1 MPVAERWL
9 GTPSAPGRAVGPA
22 HVVRSRQRR
31 VAQRT
36 VMGEAKRQAEVARLQ
51 HAVDTVDAGLRQ
63 SESLLMAGGITDAG
77 DLVQALVA
85 SHHAVLTDPLFIGAA
100 LARVRDEGLLAEWAL
115 ERTLDDLRSRFAT
128 LTRPE
133 FRGWFRDVEGLC
145 GELMAQLIGQSPWRY
160 LECDRGDIVV
170 AGALTISDVITL
182 IQRGAAGIVLET
194 DSLTSHVAVLCRSA
208 GLPAATGLDG
218 VCREIATDQLIALDG
233 DSGEVELL
241 SHGARQPEATFPADA
256 TTPPTR
262 RGSPAMRLHANL
274 DLRLDAEWA
283 RSHGTTGVG
292 LWRTFFLYLGRPDLP
307 TEDELTATFSAVL
320 ADFAPETV
328 AIRLVDLSGP
338 FEDEELPAALRGL
351 GECRGIR
358 LRLERPGL
366 LETQI
371 RALVRAAPAG
381 NLRILVP
388 FVTEP
393 MELAWVREKV
403 AEAQR
408 QLGITTAIQIGA
420 MVEVPALLFML
431 DELVAQAD
439 FLAIGSNDL
448 NALLLAKR
456 RDGPSRGPA
465 PRLPHAALLRAITG
479 VVQAGARAGIDVSL
493 CGELASDPAATE
505 ALFQTG
511 LRELSLAPRLAAP
524 VYRAMDALGGDGR

>member
-1 MPVAERWL
+1 
-9 GTPSAPGRAVGPA
+9 
-22 HVVRSRQRR
+22 
-31 VAQRT
+31 
-36 VMGEAKRQAEVARLQ
+36 MGAAKRQAEVARLQ
-51 HAVDTVDAGLRQ
+51 EAIDVVDGGLRQ
-63 SESLLMAGGITDAG
+63 SENLLMAGGITDAG

-100 LARVRDEGLLAEWAL
+100 MARVRDEGLLAEWAL
-115 ERTLDDLRSRFAT
+115 ERTLDDLRSHFAA

-160 LECDRGDIVV
+160 LECDRGDIVL
-170 AGALTISDVITL
+170 ADSLTISDVITL

-208 GLPAATGLDG
+208 GLPAATGLHG
-218 VCREIATDQLIALDG
+218 VRRAVATDQLIALDG

-241 SHGARQPEATFPADA
+241 SEGARQPAATLGA
-256 TTPPTR
+256 TGTPPHTR
-262 RGSPAMRLHANL
+262 LGAPAMRLRANL

-283 RSHGTTGVG
+283 RAHGTTGVG

-307 TEDELTATFSAVL
+307 TEDELTQKFSAVL

-338 FEDEELPAALRGL
+338 FEDEELPEALRGL

-358 LRLERPGL
+358 LRFERPEL

-381 NLRILVP
+381 HLRILVP
-388 FVTEP
+388 FVTDP
-393 MELAWVREKV
+393 AELNWVRAKV
-403 AEAQR
+403 AAAQR
-408 QLGITTAIQIGA
+408 HFGITKAIEIGA

-431 DELVAQAD
+431 DELVTHAD
-439 FLAIGSNDL
+439 FLAIGSNDF
-448 NALLLAKR
+448 NALLLARR
-456 RDGPSRGPA
+456 RDSARRGP
-465 PRLPHAALLRAITG
+465 PTPLPHDALLRAITL

-493 CGELASDPAATE
+493 CGELASDPVATE
-505 ALFQTG
+505 VLFGTG

-524 VYRAMDALGGDGR
+524 VYRAMDRLGGDGC